1 VMERP
6 SLEALLRQRRLMV
19 EDNPDVTEEL
29 LR

>member
-1 VMERP
+1 MERP